1 MQYDKKTRDISEIK
15 KYADKFIDGGTA
27 IIQQASSAA
36 SVAEIFDLI
45 QNNVNN
51 MSGRECVA
59 VLQTLY
65 VILQDTE

>member
-36 SVAEIFDLI
+36 NVAEIFDLI